1 MYLDNPDGKKEAGE
15 EDQDEDKKKKRMIN
29 QKLLPLHARGLKHT
43 AIGCGG
49 GGLVWRMR
57 GPEDYSLFS
66 LIV

>member
-15 EDQDEDKKKKRMIN
+15 EDQDEDKNKERMIN

-49 GGLVWRMR
+49 GGLVWRVR
-57 GPEDYSLFS
+57 GLEEYSFS
-66 LIV
+66 SLRV